1 MTITRQTIE
10 TADRAA
16 WLDERFKDVTS
27 TEVSALFGLSS
38 RCTAY
43 ELACLKAGKIEDTF
57 EGNERTDW
65 GTHLEAYIAQRI
77 SKVYGVSVQP
87 KKHYM
92 RIALVTEPEV
102 LNDKGEVMM
111 PAIAHGMGASFDFEI
126 TGVTDDQIDDN
137 RLRQA
142 FGQYGRGLLEIKNVD
157 YFVFKSDWTI
167 GNEPEAP
174 AHIEVQLQA
183 QLEVSDYG
191 WGCIAALV
199 GGNKLEIILRLRDEW
214 VGAALRKKI
223 IEFWTNIGNGIYPP
237 ISLPEDA
244 DIIRQL
250 YSFAEPGKVLDAR
263 GPESSQL
270 LIYMSEYAAA
280 GADEKSAKDRKSTAQ
295 AQILQMIGDH
305 ERVLTDIGT
314 ITAGMIAP
322 TWIEGYQKKGYR
334 NVRVNIKKSSAVPEP
349 TVVIE

>member
-16 WLDERFKDVTS
+16 WLGERFKDVTS

-43 ELACLKAGKIEDTF
+43 ELACLKTGKIEDTF

-92 RIALVTEPEV
+92 RIAE
-102 LNDKGEVMM
+102 
-111 PAIAHGMGASFDFEI
+111 ARMGASFDFEI
-126 TGVTDDQIDDN
+126 TGITDDQIEDN

-183 QLEVSDYG
+183 QLEVSGYG

-199 GGNKLEIILRLRDEW
+199 GGNRLEIILRLRDEW

-237 ISLPEDA
+237 IALPEDA

-270 LIYMSEYAAA
+270 LGYMLEYAAA

-295 AQILQMIGDH
+295 AQILQLIGDH
-305 ERVLTDIGT
+305 EHVLTDIGT
-314 ITAGMIAP
+314 ITAGMVAQ
-322 TWIEGYQKKGYR
+322 TLIEAYERKWYR
-334 NVRVNIKKSSAVPEP
+334 NFKVNMKKKASAPEP